1 MVAKIVVVGSFNMD
15 LTTYVPRMPRPGET
29 IMGERFVTGPGGKG
43 SNQAIAAARLGA
55 QVTFVGR
62 VGQDGFGETALKM
75 WRDNGVDTRY
85 VISDPAHATGVAH
98 LPWHHRDPFDR
109 VLVSQALHE
118 ELVIVS
124 ADESFD
130 AYGVQ
135 RLW

>member
-1 MVAKIVVVGSFNMD
+1 MKLLLDTHALLWFLAGESRIA
-15 LTTYVPRMPRPGET
+15 PRVR
-29 IMGERFVTGPGGKG
+29 R
-43 SNQAIAAARLGA
+43 R
-55 QVTFVGR
+55 
-62 VGQDGFGETALKM
+62 
-75 WRDNGVDTRY
+75 
-85 VISDPAHATGVAH
+85 ISDARNTKLLSVASVWEMAIKLSLRKLELDDPLDRLVERSTREAGIELLGISPAHATGVAH

-109 VLVSQALHE
+109 LLVSQALHE